1 MQRLPVTNAINEC
14 VPLNFAIMRII
25 LPFNRRLLFLTGLFQ
40 QYILVDIIENKGN
53 TYDYR
58 SSH

>member
-14 VPLNFAIMRII
+14 VQLNFAIMRII

-40 QYILVDIIENKGN
+40 QYILVDIIEHKGN

>member
-1 MQRLPVTNAINEC
+1 MSNEY